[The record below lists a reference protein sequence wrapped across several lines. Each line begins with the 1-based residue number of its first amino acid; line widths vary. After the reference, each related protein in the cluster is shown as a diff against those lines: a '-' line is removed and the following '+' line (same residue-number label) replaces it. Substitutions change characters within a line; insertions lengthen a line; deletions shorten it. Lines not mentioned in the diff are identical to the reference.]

1 MTRTVLLMTYEF
13 PPAGGSGVQRI
24 TKFARYLPDFGWV
37 PVVLT
42 SAPAKG
48 RPTDESLLADVRG
61 VAALR
66 LPPLRVS
73 SAAMAALAPLKYVY
87 RRRPG
92 VVGRVDTDPAGLL
105 PGAGSPGQSM
115 GAASTGYSFGS
126 EPIGRQPV
134 SSRSAPAT
142 SVRLARSVSMDDA
155 SWWAAVSAGVG
166 VAFARRH
173 AVQAVVATGPPFSVS
188 CAGRRLARRLG
199 VPLIVDM
206 RDGWRDNPAAW
217 YPNDRARRHAVAAER
232 AVVAA
237 ADVVLATT
245 AVIADEARA
254 LGGHDVRVLPN
265 GYDAADI
272 VPWRPSAVGPLR
284 LAFMGR
290 MYRNHSEPWQLLDAL
305 ARLRVERPELPITLE
320 IIGDAW
326 SAVRHEVTRR
336 DLDDSVTFA
345 GYLPHRQAAER
356 LSRADVAV
364 AIVVDRPGAR
374 ATALAKIFE
383 YMATAI
389 PTLAL
394 VPPDGESARL
404 IRAAA
409 AGWVVAPHDVEAIKA
424 RLVELAEAK
433 RRGSLGVSIDSAVVA
448 RYDRRALT
456 GELAAVLDEVS
467 DSHRGRP
474 R

>member
-24 TKFARYLPDFGWV
+24 AKFARYLPGFGWT

-48 RPTDESLLADVRG
+48 RPTDGSLLADVRG
-61 VAALR
+61 VVALR
-66 LPPLRVS
+66 LPPWRVS

-87 RRRPG
+87 RRRRGVAGRTDTDVAGRSPG
-92 VVGRVDTDPAGLL
+92 VD
-105 PGAGSPGQSM
+105 SP
-115 GAASTGYSFGS
+115 
-126 EPIGRQPV
+126 GRQPGADQLGRQPGNG
-134 SSRSAPAT
+134 SSAPAV

-155 SWWAAVSAGVG
+155 TWWAVLSAGAG

-173 AVQAVVATGPPFSVS
+173 AVQAVVATGPPFSVA

-199 VPLIVDM
+199 VPFVVDM

-217 YPNDRARRHAVAAER
+217 YPNDRARRHAIVAER

-245 AVIADEARA
+245 GVIADEARA

-265 GYDAADI
+265 GYDATDI
-272 VPWRPSAVGPLR
+272 VPWQPSADGPLR
-284 LAFMGR
+284 LVFMGR

-305 ARLRVERPELPITLE
+305 VRLRTERPELTVTLD

-326 SAVRHEVTRR
+326 SPVRHEVTTRGLS
-336 DLDDSVTFA
+336 DCVTFA

-383 YMATAI
+383 YMGTGI

-409 AGWVVAPHDVEAIKA
+409 AGWIVAPHDVDAIRA
-424 RLVELAEAK
+424 QLVELAEAK
-433 RRGSLGVSIDSAVVA
+433 QRGSLGVSIDAAVVA

-456 GELAAVLDEVS
+456 GELAAVLDEVCG
-467 DSHRGRP
+467 HRRGRP